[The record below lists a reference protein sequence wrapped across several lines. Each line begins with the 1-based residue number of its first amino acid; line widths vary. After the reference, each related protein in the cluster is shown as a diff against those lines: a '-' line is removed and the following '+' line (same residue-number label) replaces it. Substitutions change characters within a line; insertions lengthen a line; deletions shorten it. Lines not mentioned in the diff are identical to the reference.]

1 VLEGK
6 GRGFARDLPAWA
18 ASTCTARH
26 GVLGVGAAALYH
38 EIFNDTVEVKT
49 VVVAHFHQFDEVC
62 DRVRRTSVK
71 EVDGDVSGAGF
82 HEDLHDVTTE
92 RHFKRIC
99 LSCGEAH
106 VHNHGRKGTS
116 MTHVLDIEFETMEG
130 KTTTLRELGGTQ
142 WLVVNVASACGAT
155 PQYAGLQD
163 LHDQHEGLTVVG
175 FPCNQ
180 FGAQEPGTHD
190 EICEF
195 TSSKYHVTFPLMAKV
210 EVNGEQQS
218 TLYRHLCSFADADGH
233 AGDIR
238 WNFEKFLVDS
248 DGNAQRF
255 STRVQPK
262 DLPL

>member
-1 VLEGK
+1 MLEGK

-18 ASTCTARH
+18 AGSSTARH
-26 GVLGVGAAALYH
+26 RVLGVRAATLNH
-38 EIFNDTVEVKT
+38 EILNHTVEVKT
-49 VVVAHFHQFDEVC
+49 VVVAHFHQFDEVGH
-62 DRVRRTSVK
+62 RVWCTSVK

-106 VHNHGRKGTS
+106 VHNRGRKGTS
-116 MTHVLDIEFETMEG
+116 MTHVLDIEFETMDGES
-130 KTTTLRELGGTQ
+130 TTLRDLGGTR

-163 LHDQHEGLTVVG
+163 LHEQHEDLTVVG

-180 FGAQEPGTHD
+180 FGAQEPGTHA

-195 TSSKYHVTFPLMAKV
+195 TSSKYNVTFPLMAKV
-210 EVNGEQQS
+210 EVNGEQQA
-218 TLYRHLCSFADADGH
+218 TLYRHLSAFADADGH
-233 AGDIR
+233 EGNIR

-248 DGNAQRF
+248 EGNTQRF